1 MGLSPDQIKG
11 LYAKRRT
18 RGGYVE
24 ILSEAVESDENG
36 FAAKATY
43 PQLAEKHP
51 ATLYQGFRNAAEK
64 MGIEAE
70 VDILNMDGDV
80 FVIFK
85 NRVELVTPAA
95 NGNGSEA
102 ATDAKNDK

>member
-1 MGLSPDQIKG
+1 MALTQDQIKG

-24 ILSEAVESDENG
+24 ILTDAMDNSDENG

-43 PQLAEKHP
+43 PQLADKIP
-51 ATLYQGFRNAAEK
+51 STLYQGFRNAAEK
-64 MGIEAE
+64 LAISDKID
-70 VDILNMDGDV
+70 VLNMDGDV

-85 NRVELVTPAA
+85 DRVDFADE
-95 NGNGSEA
+95 S
-102 ATDAKNDK
+102 